1 MGLNPHLINLMS
13 VRERQTLEA
22 AKASAPSHAVGQES
36 FSKTLREAF
45 AVASAREAD
54 GPTVAVQLRAGQ
66 SELARDNVAVPSVDA
81 VARAAPAQVMNP
93 ERLLKEFL
101 SQQDVLLAAHQ
112 MPTSRFRTDP
122 DEETS
127 SESGTRANLRP
138 ID

>member
-22 AKASAPSHAVGQES
+22 AKASVPSQAVGQES

-45 AVASAREAD
+45 AVASSREAD
-54 GPTVAVQLRAGQ
+54 GRSLAVQVRAGQ
-66 SELARDNVAVPSVDA
+66 SELARENVAVPSVDG
-81 VARAAPAQVMNP
+81 VKRAAPAQVMNP